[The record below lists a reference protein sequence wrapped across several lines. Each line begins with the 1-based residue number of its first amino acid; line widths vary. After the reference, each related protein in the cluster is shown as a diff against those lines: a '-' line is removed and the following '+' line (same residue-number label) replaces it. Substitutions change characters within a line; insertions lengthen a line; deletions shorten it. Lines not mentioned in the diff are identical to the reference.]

1 MASASFNSLVA
12 PALQPINE
20 KLTRTNFP
28 VCKALVTSALKGAQL
43 SEFLY
48 SKMVT
53 PAETLLGNNKKTEVP
68 NPELAIFIAKQQQ
81 VLNFLLNSLS
91 KEMLEYVA
99 AYTTPHEVWDSVISM
114 AATQSRAHVINTR
127 MALSTTRMA
136 LSTTRKGNIPIAQYV
151 GKMRALIDDM
161 ASTGK
166 KLDDKELVSYI
177 LSGLDNDFDLVV
189 SAVAAHAKPVTV
201 PELYRRLVGYE

>member
-28 VCKALVTSALKGAQL
+28 VCKALVMPALKGAQL

-53 PAETLLGNNKKTEVP
+53 PTETLLGNNKKTEVP
-68 NPELAIFIAKQQQ
+68 NLELTIFIAKQQQ

-99 AYTTPHEVWDSVISM
+99 AYTTPHEVWDTVISM
-114 AATQSRAHVINTR
+114 AATQSRARVIN
-127 MALSTTRMA
+127 TRMA

-189 SAVAAHAKPVTV
+189 SAVATHAKPVTV